1 MIRNTPVSFDAW
13 QLSTCNVA
21 SRNAKGISAGYF
33 VENYR
38 QYLPVHD
45 ARLGDGME
53 MFKNASSCATD
64 ARKLAQTMPQSSYD
78 DAA

>member
-1 MIRNTPVSFDAW
+1 
-13 QLSTCNVA
+13 
-21 SRNAKGISAGYF
+21 
-33 VENYR
+33 
-38 QYLPVHD
+38 
-45 ARLGDGME
+45 ME